1 MQYVQSVPA
10 ETKSVASTF
19 SNRRRLRNI
28 FAAIIDA
35 LHHARRL
42 QAQRVLIQYG
52 HLIDRSERCIVC
64 ETTRG
69 AGGEHA
75 DK

>member
-1 MQYVQSVPA
+1 MQYAQSVPA
-10 ETKSVASTF
+10 ETTSVASTF
-19 SNRRRLRNI
+19 SNRRRPWNI
-28 FAAIIDA
+28 FATIIDA

-52 HLIDRSERCIVC
+52 YLIDRSGRCIVC

-75 DK
+75 GK